1 MSRGEYMG
9 NDVVINKHGS
19 FYIRNGW
26 PTKILNALSKNET
39 IFSPNKELEAV
50 DEIGV
55 GRVMIKSMR
64 YWASA
69 LGIAE
74 EYKKSQGVL
83 LKLTPLG
90 ELIKKYDLYFQNI
103 GTLWLLHR
111 NLSSLNSEATAWSW
125 AFNFFNKKNFSKS
138 DFCTDFNSFLRHEG
152 VEYNKKA
159 IEKEFDC
166 FKNTYVSEKE
176 FDFKKVLEEDNVPFF
191 SRLKLISYIG
201 NGKFALNSVGAQ
213 DVPLDIIYFC
223 ILNDNHDL
231 LATNSQLLID
241 HLLEDKGQI
250 GRYMCL
256 TYSVLIEYLQ
266 RLENQNKITLIT
278 NFGNRLIQFKN
289 NYDENDIL
297 KEYYL
302 KEKKA

>member
-1 MSRGEYMG
+1 MEK
-9 NDVVINKHGS
+9 DIVINKHGS

-26 PTKILNALSKNET
+26 PTKILNAISKNES

-69 LGIAE
+69 LGVAE

-90 ELIKKYDLYFQNI
+90 ELIKKYDAYFQNI

-111 NLSSLNSEATAWSW
+111 NLTALNSEATAWSW
-125 AFNFFNKKNFSKS
+125 AFNRFDKKIFSKI
-138 DFCTDFNSFLRHEG
+138 DFCNDFNSFLQHEG
-152 VEYNKKA
+152 VDYNKKA

-176 FDFKKVLEEDNVPFF
+176 FDLKKIIEEDNSPFF
-191 SRLKLISYIG
+191 ARLKLISYIG
-201 NGKFALNSVGAQ
+201 NGKYLQNNVSVH
-213 DVPLDIIYFC
+213 DVPLDILYYC
-223 ILNDNHDL
+223 ILNDNRDT
-231 LATNSQLLID
+231 LANNSQLSID
-241 HLLEDKGQI
+241 HLLEDEGQI

-256 TYSVLIEYLQ
+256 TYSILVEFLQ
-266 RLENQNKITLIT
+266 RLENQNKITLIN
-278 NFGNRLIQFKN
+278 NFGNRLIQVN
-289 NYDENDIL
+289 NCINANEIL